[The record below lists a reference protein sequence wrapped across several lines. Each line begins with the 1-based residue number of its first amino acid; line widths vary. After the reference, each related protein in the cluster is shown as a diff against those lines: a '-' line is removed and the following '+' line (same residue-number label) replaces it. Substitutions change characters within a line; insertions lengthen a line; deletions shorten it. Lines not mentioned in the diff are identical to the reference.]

1 MPSAIVVGNISF
13 TNRIIKVAKR
23 SGKPLRRRGLQARK
37 TTFWHEVVHGILYDM
52 GSRKN
57 SDEIFV
63 HGIAT
68 RLAQVVKSARFDG
81 GDDL

>member
-1 MPSAIVVGNISF
+1 M
-13 TNRIIKVAKR
+13 
-23 SGKPLRRRGLQARK
+23 K